1 MIRVRMAETG
11 GRAKKQPLREL
22 RKAEVRSQLA
32 RAMGDL
38 YIKLGRLP
46 TVDELAAHSGVPKRT
61 TYRYEAALFAGLP
74 PEFLEGLRSL
84 LPGRPKEETNRE
96 ALVRALLQLVQTLA
110 GGQVQFTRDR
120 AAVSAYVPE
129 TAVIRFE
136 SWQAVWRPV
145 LLADLAE
152 RREELPAAGSPYDDD
167 ATVHRLFAALE
178 LALGAWHDAG
188 GDGHPGEFLRRA
200 VCAVFP
206 ELPEPT
212 A

>member
-1 MIRVRMAETG
+1 MAGAE
-11 GRAKKQPLREL
+11 GRASRQPLREL

-38 YIKLGRLP
+38 YVKLGRLP

-61 TYRYEAALFAGLP
+61 TYRYEDALFAGLP
-74 PEFLEGLRSL
+74 REFLEGLRDL
-84 LPGRPKEETNRE
+84 LVSRPKEETNRE
-96 ALVRALLQLVQTLA
+96 ALVQALLQLVRSLA
-110 GGQVQFTRDR
+110 GGQVQLSRDR

-145 LLADLAE
+145 LLAELAD
-152 RREELPAAGSPYDDD
+152 RRELMPAVGSLYDDD

-178 LALGAWHDAG
+178 LALDTWHQAG
-188 GDGHPGEFLRRA
+188 GEGHPAEFLERA
-200 VCAVFP
+200 VEAVFP
-206 ELPEPT
+206 ELSN
-212 A
+212 AVG